1 MKLHIEDVIPMMLSA
16 AERPLMKEW
25 SAVAPVAREQMTNIV
40 EQIELIQAQHD
51 SARMGRDDSRD
62 ALDLARA
69 NAIEKLAVMEG
80 VGRDT
85 AALAVNNAMC
95 AVTGIVN
102 QAVGFHLIE

>member
-1 MKLHIEDVIPMMLSA
+1 MKLHLEEVIPVMLSA
-16 AERPLMKEW
+16 AERPLTKQW
-25 SAVAPVAREQMTNIV
+25 AVIAPEIAI
-40 EQIELIQAQHD
+40 IQAQHD
-51 SARMGRDDSRD
+51 SAWMGRDDSRD
-62 ALDLARA
+62 ALDQAREK
-69 NAIEKLAVMEG
+69 AIERLAVLEG